1 MRNMARLGWRTGLAA
16 LLALG
21 IAGCGGN
28 DALPPKVNI
37 SKIYVMGDSLSDVG
51 TFSVTG
57 AFSNLKFTVID
68 PIKPENS
75 LIWTQ
80 IIASQFGLDGLAQ
93 CNFFST
99 TINPS
104 DPTNPDTNFNTNC
117 TNYAIGGARIVNK
130 PTDVTPTVGT
140 QMGARAQALSLAS
153 KQYSADEL
161 VLIDGGGNDANDLA
175 KAYANNSLLT
185 FLTQSNVMNTE
196 TAIDHLQS
204 DPTGTSAGITYMQ
217 RLADKFYNENIK
229 PYVLDMGAKR
239 VAVLNIP
246 DITITPLFQS
256 QISGLPPAA
265 AESSQALIRALIS
278 EFNKRLKT
286 NIGTDSRIALVDFY
300 SDFQDEVANYT
311 SYGLSNVTNPACTVD
326 YGDPFNYFPCAS
338 ILLDTTYLPTGKTP
352 GWWKKYAFADGFHPT
367 PYGHSLLAASVSR
380 ALARAGW
387 L

>member
-1 MRNMARLGWRTGLAA
+1 
-16 LLALG
+16 
-21 IAGCGGN
+21 
-28 DALPPKVNI
+28 
-37 SKIYVMGDSLSDVG
+37 
-51 TFSVTG
+51 
-57 AFSNLKFTVID
+57 
-68 PIKPENS
+68 
-75 LIWTQ
+75 
-80 IIASQFGLDGLAQ
+80 
-93 CNFFST
+93 
-99 TINPS
+99 
-104 DPTNPDTNFNTNC
+104 
-117 TNYAIGGARIVNK
+117 
-130 PTDVTPTVGT
+130 
-140 QMGARAQALSLAS
+140 MGARAQALSLAS

-196 TAIDHLQS
+196 TEIDHLQS

-300 SDFQDEVANYT
+300 SDFQDEVAE
-311 SYGLSNVTNPACTVD
+311 GVQRFV
-326 YGDPFNYFPCAS
+326 
-338 ILLDTTYLPTGKTP
+338 
-352 GWWKKYAFADGFHPT
+352 
-367 PYGHSLLAASVSR
+367 
-380 ALARAGW
+380 
-387 L
+387 

>member
-1 MRNMARLGWRTGLAA
+1 MRNMARFGWSAGLTA

-28 DALPPKVNI
+28 DALPSKVSI
-37 SKIYVMGDSLSDVG
+37 SKVYVMGDSLSDVG

-57 AFSNLKFTVID
+57 AFSNLKFTVVD
-68 PIKPENS
+68 PNKPENS

-80 IIASQFGLDGLAQ
+80 VIASQFGLDGLAQ
-93 CNFFST
+93 CNFFNI
-99 TINPS
+99 TINPF
-104 DPTNPDTNFNTNC
+104 DPTNPTTDFNSNC

-130 PTDVTPTVGT
+130 PTDTTPTVGT

-153 KQYSADEL
+153 KQYSTDEL

-175 KAYANNSLLT
+175 KAYANRSLFT
-185 FLTQSNVMNTE
+185 FLTQSNVMDTG
-196 TAIDHLQS
+196 TATDLLQS
-204 DPTGTSAGITYMQ
+204 DPTGTSAGVTYMQ

-256 QISGLPPAA
+256 QISGLPPEEAA
-265 AESSQALIRALIS
+265 GSQALIRALIS

-300 SDFQDEVANYT
+300 SDFQDEVANPT
-311 SYGLSNVTNPACTVD
+311 SYSLSNVTNPACTYD

-338 ILLDTTYLPTGKTP
+338 TLLDTTFLPQGKTA

-367 PYGHSLLAASVSR
+367 PYGHQLLAASVSR